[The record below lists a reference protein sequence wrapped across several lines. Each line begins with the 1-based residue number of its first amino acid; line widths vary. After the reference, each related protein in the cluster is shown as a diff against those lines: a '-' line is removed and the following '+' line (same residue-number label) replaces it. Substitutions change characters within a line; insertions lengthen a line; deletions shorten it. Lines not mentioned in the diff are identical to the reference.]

1 MSKLHFWI
9 TAALMVA
16 ATCARAQTTLEEY
29 LYVTYGYREQLQ
41 KGLDD
46 KKNYH
51 WQVLMQHKFPF
62 KKSGFLQGQ
71 YQTGVFDFEGLYR
84 TGETTPCAIAAIFR
98 SREGLP
104 KKDGVFVCI
113 PHPKTDKDIQAKAEK
128 YLVEETDFPESIF
141 QQFSIALGK
150 LAMTLASK

>member
-1 MSKLHFWI
+1 MRTSFW
-9 TAALMVA
+9 VA
-16 ATCARAQTTLEEY
+16 AIIALAVINAKAQTTLEEY
-29 LYVTYGYREQLQ
+29 LYVTYGYKEQLQ

-84 TGETTPCAIAAIFR
+84 TGESHPCAIVAVFR
-98 SREGLP
+98 FREGLP

-128 YLVEETDFPESIF
+128 YLMEETDFSESVF
-141 QQFSIALGK
+141 QQYAIALGK
-150 LAMTLASK
+150 LAMTQSNQ